1 MSKIRDKTG
10 KFIKAQTNE
19 EKFWE
24 KVNIR
29 NNGCWEWLAQKDK
42 DGYGTF
48 MLSSNKGQKRTRAHR
63 YSWVLHFGD
72 VPKEKFVLHKCDNP
86 PCINPN
92 HLFLGTAKDNTQ
104 DMVKKHRYGYNNIGG
119 ENHPNAKLN
128 NQKVKQ
134 IKELWNSKQYT
145 QIELGRMFDVGNKQ
159 INLIINNKA
168 WKNVE

>member
-86 PCINPN
+86 PCVNIA
-92 HLFLGTAKDNTQ
+92 HLFLGTQADNLADARAKGRIPTAKHGSYSLY
-104 DMVKKHRYGYNNIGG
+104 VKGCRCEDCRTAQREYQRQYRVGRNEERKAYQHRWRA
-119 ENHPNAKLN
+119 ERKLR
-128 NQKVKQ
+128 VAM
-134 IKELWNSKQYT
+134 SK
-145 QIELGRMFDVGNKQ
+145 
-159 INLIINNKA
+159 
-168 WKNVE
+168 